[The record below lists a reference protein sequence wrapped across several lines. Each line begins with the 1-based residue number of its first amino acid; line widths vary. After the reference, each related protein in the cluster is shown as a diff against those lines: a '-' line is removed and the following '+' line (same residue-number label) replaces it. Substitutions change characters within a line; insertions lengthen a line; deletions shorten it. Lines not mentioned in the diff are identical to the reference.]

1 MFQIELSE
9 LETLIVGLIALLA
22 GTHLR
27 RRVQLLK
34 RIAVP
39 NAVVGAAI
47 VAMIT
52 LALNRVLAIDVVFAV
67 ELRDLMLLIFFATI
81 GLAAKLS
88 QLRAGGKPLVILCA
102 VTMLLIV
109 LQDIVGVAVAAAWGA
124 NPIYGLLAGGLS
136 FIGGLG
142 TALAWAK
149 EAEAVGIGNA
159 QVVGVGAATLAVISG
174 ALIAG
179 PFTGWLVQA
188 PRPAARLER
197 RRMPWRQ
204 SEARIQP
211 EGLKSAAGTD
221 LEPLFWTLLILSTV
235 VMLGE
240 KLNDWARGN
249 GLIMP
254 GFLTAMLAGV
264 VIANVV
270 DALRYRLDG
279 ALVEKAG
286 DIALNLFLV
295 ISLMSV
301 KLATVAAILAPLAIN
316 LALQLALALAIGYFV
331 LFRLLG
337 RDYDAAVS
345 VGGFLGFGVS
355 SMPVA
360 MATMDE
366 IVKRFGPAPK
376 AFLLVTLAGA
386 FFVDL
391 ANGIVTKAF
400 LSFPMFASAVR
411 SARKLW
417 SPWWV

>member
-1 MFQIELSE
+1 MFQVELSE
-9 LETLIVGLIALLA
+9 LETLIVGLVALLA

-27 RRVQLLK
+27 RSVQSLK

-47 VAMIT
+47 VALIT
-52 LALNRVLAIDVVFAV
+52 FALNGLLAIDVLFAV

-88 QLRAGGKPLVILCA
+88 QLRAGGKPLIILCA
-102 VTMLLIV
+102 VTTLLIV
-109 LQDIVGVAVAAAWGA
+109 LQDVVGVAVAAAWGA

-142 TALAWAK
+142 TALAWGK
-149 EAEAVGIGNA
+149 EAEAAGIADA

-179 PFTGWLVQA
+179 PFTGWLVQRHGLQPGSSEKSAVA
-188 PRPAARLER
+188 PAQAGTP
-197 RRMPWRQ
+197 
-204 SEARIQP
+204 P
-211 EGLKSAAGTD
+211 EGLKSAAGAG
-221 LEPLFWTLLILSTV
+221 LEPLFWTLLILAIV

-270 DALRYRLDG
+270 DALRYRLHG

-295 ISLMSV
+295 VSLMSV
-301 KLATVAAILAPLAIN
+301 RLATVAAILAPLAIN

-331 LFRLLG
+331 LFHLLG

-391 ANGIVTKAF
+391 ANAIVTKVF
-400 LSFPMFASAVR
+400 LSIPMLASA
-411 SARKLW
+411 A
-417 SPWWV
+417 

>member
-1 MFQIELSE
+1 MVQIELSE

-27 RRVQLLK
+27 RRVRLLK

-109 LQDIVGVAVAAAWGA
+109 LQDIVGLAVAAAWGA

-179 PFTGWLVQA
+179 PFTGWLVKRHGLRPGSNEKDSLA
-188 PRPAARLER
+188 PV
-197 RRMPWRQ
+197 
-204 SEARIQP
+204 EAGIQP

-221 LEPLFWTLLILSTV
+221 LEPLFWTLLI
-235 VMLGE
+235 
-240 KLNDWARGN
+240 
-249 GLIMP
+249 
-254 GFLTAMLAGV
+254 
-264 VIANVV
+264 
-270 DALRYRLDG
+270 
-279 ALVEKAG
+279 
-286 DIALNLFLV
+286 
-295 ISLMSV
+295 
-301 KLATVAAILAPLAIN
+301 
-316 LALQLALALAIGYFV
+316 
-331 LFRLLG
+331 
-337 RDYDAAVS
+337 
-345 VGGFLGFGVS
+345 
-355 SMPVA
+355 
-360 MATMDE
+360 
-366 IVKRFGPAPK
+366 
-376 AFLLVTLAGA
+376 
-386 FFVDL
+386 
-391 ANGIVTKAF
+391 
-400 LSFPMFASAVR
+400 FPMFASA
-411 SARKLW
+411 AGLT
-417 SPWWV
+417 SP

>member
-1 MFQIELSE
+1 MFQVELSE
-9 LETLIVGLIALLA
+9 LETLIVGLVALLA

-27 RRVQLLK
+27 RSVQLLK

-47 VAMIT
+47 VALTT
-52 LALNRVLAIDVVFAV
+52 LALNGLLAIDVVFAV

-81 GLAAKLS
+81 GLAAKFS
-88 QLRAGGKPLVILCA
+88 QLRAGGKPLIILCA

-109 LQDIVGVAVAAAWGA
+109 LQDVVGVAVAAVWGA

-142 TALAWAK
+142 TALAWGK
-149 EAEAVGIGNA
+149 EAEAAGIADA

-179 PFTGWLVQA
+179 PFTGWLVQRHGLQPEKSALA
-188 PRPAARLER
+188 PAQAGTP
-197 RRMPWRQ
+197 
-204 SEARIQP
+204 P
-211 EGLKSAAGTD
+211 EGLTSAPGAG
-221 LEPLFWTLLILSTV
+221 LEPLFWTLLILAIV

-264 VIANVV
+264 AIANVV
-270 DALRYRLDG
+270 DALRYRLDA

-295 ISLMSV
+295 VSLMSV

-316 LALQLALALAIGYFV
+316 LALQLALALTIGYFV

-391 ANGIVTKAF
+391 ANAIVTKVF
-400 LSFPMFASAVR
+400 LSIPMFASAVKAA
-411 SARKLW
+411 SL
-417 SPWWV
+417 

>member
-1 MFQIELSE
+1 MFQVELSE
-9 LETLIVGLIALLA
+9 LETLIVGLVALLA

-27 RRVQLLK
+27 RSVQLLK

-47 VAMIT
+47 VALTT
-52 LALNRVLAIDVVFAV
+52 LALNGLLAIDVVFAV

-81 GLAAKLS
+81 GLAAKFS
-88 QLRAGGKPLVILCA
+88 QLRAGGKPLIILCA

-109 LQDIVGVAVAAAWGA
+109 LQDVVGVAVAAVWGA

-142 TALAWAK
+142 TALAWGK
-149 EAEAVGIGNA
+149 EAEAAGIADA

-179 PFTGWLVQA
+179 PFTGWLIQRHGLQPEKSALAPAQA
-188 PRPAARLER
+188 GTP
-197 RRMPWRQ
+197 
-204 SEARIQP
+204 P
-211 EGLKSAAGTD
+211 EGLTSAPGAG
-221 LEPLFWTLLILSTV
+221 LEPLFWTLLILAIV

-264 VIANVV
+264 AIANVV
-270 DALRYRLDG
+270 DALRYRLDA

-295 ISLMSV
+295 VSLMSV

-316 LALQLALALAIGYFV
+316 LALQLALALTIGYFV

-391 ANGIVTKAF
+391 ANAIVTKVF
-400 LSFPMFASAVR
+400 LSIPMFASAVKAA
-411 SARKLW
+411 SL
-417 SPWWV
+417 

>member
-1 MFQIELSE
+1 MVQVELSE

-27 RRVQLLK
+27 RHVQLLK

-39 NAVVGAAI
+39 NAVVGAAV
-47 VAMIT
+47 VAVIT
-52 LALNRVLAIDVVFAV
+52 LVLNSVLEIDVVFAA
-67 ELRDLMLLIFFATI
+67 ELRDLMLLLFFATI

-88 QLRAGGKPLVILCA
+88 QLRAGGRPLVILCA

-109 LQDIVGVAVAAAWGA
+109 LQDIVGVAVASAWGA

-179 PFTGWLVQA
+179 PFTGWVVQRHGLQPGSNKKDA
-188 PRPAARLER
+188 LPARAG
-197 RRMPWRQ
+197 
-204 SEARIQP
+204 IQP
-211 EGLKSAAGTD
+211 EGLKSAAGTG
-221 LEPLFWTLLILSTV
+221 LEPLFWTLLILSIV

-240 KLNDWARGN
+240 MLNDWARGK

-264 VIANVV
+264 VLANIV
-270 DALRYRLDG
+270 DVLRYRLDST
-279 ALVEKAG
+279 LIEKAG

-391 ANGIVTKAF
+391 ANAVVTKAF

-411 SARKLW
+411 AA
-417 SPWWV
+417 SP

>member
-1 MFQIELSE
+1 MVQIELSE

-22 GTHLR
+22 GTSLR

-34 RIAVP
+34 RVAVP

-47 VAMIT
+47 VAII
-52 LALNRVLAIDVVFAV
+52 VLILSSFFKIDTAFATR
-67 ELRDLMLLIFFATI
+67 LRDVMLLVFFATI
-81 GLAAKLS
+81 GLGAKLS
-88 QLRAGGKPLVILCA
+88 QLRAGGRPLVILCA
-102 VTMLLIV
+102 VTVLLIV
-109 LQDIVGVAVAAAWGA
+109 LQNLVGVAVATAWGA

-142 TALAWAK
+142 TALAWAR

-179 PFTGWLVQA
+179 PFTGWLVQRHGLQPGSTRKDGPA
-188 PRPAARLER
+188 PAPPER
-197 RRMPWRQ
+197 
-204 SEARIQP
+204 SN
-211 EGLKSAAGTD
+211 SAADFG
-221 LEPLFWTLLILSTV
+221 LEPLFWTLLLLSIV
-235 VMLGE
+235 VLVGD
-240 KLNDWARGN
+240 KLNDWARAN

-254 GFLTAMLAGV
+254 GFLTAMLVGV
-264 VIANVV
+264 ALANVA
-270 DALRYRLDG
+270 DALRFRVDDL
-279 ALVEKAG
+279 LVQKAG

-301 KLATVAAILAPLAIN
+301 KLSAVAAVLAPLAIN
-316 LALQLALALAIGYFV
+316 LALQLTLALAIGYFV

-366 IVKRFGPAPK
+366 IVKKFGPAPK

-391 ANGIVTKAF
+391 ANAVVTKAF
-400 LSFPMFASAVR
+400 LMFPYLASAIR
-411 SARKLW
+411 AANI
-417 SPWWV
+417 